1 MLFHPHQAI
10 SLCPPLLPCH
20 ASLSRPPYFPSQLPI
35 YTIRPARLRNVARI
49 SHLPSKPTSKN
60 PDKSRQ
66 TTIET
71 IATTQL
77 PAPASRLFAVP
88 PPPRI
93 FLRSVQSPAP
103 THPPFVRWDQIQ
115 SEERRGRK

>member
-10 SLCPPLLPCH
+10 SLCPLLLPCH

-49 SHLPSKPTSKN
+49 SHLPNKPTSKN

-71 IATTQL
+71 IATTHL
-77 PAPASRLFAVP
+77 PAPARRLLSAP
-88 PPPRI
+88 PTPRI
-93 FLRSVQSPAP
+93 FLRSV
-103 THPPFVRWDQIQ
+103 
-115 SEERRGRK
+115 